1 MPNDIQQ
8 ARDPLARVAVWPG
21 LEANVP
27 KPLMPYSPGI
37 RAGGWVFIAGTIA
50 SDFKTGLAPSVKS
63 APPYLDGALA
73 TQARYV
79 LTNLVNTIAATG
91 CDAAADTVRLWQWPV
106 SEHPTAEEAARGL
119 NDPQIDA
126 SPLLR
131 IREEF
136 YGKVAPPGSIGA
148 IKELL
153 CRGTLIEIDMICIEG
168 GQSQIIDI
176 PGHGRAGHA
185 AALRRGDWIFTSAQS
200 ANALFA
206 CEEPWLAASAEAQ
219 TDAILDKLAKIAE
232 ASGSSLAR
240 AVKADV
246 HIGHPS
252 DFAGMERA
260 WKRHFPND
268 PPARVVTPYVGLGGT
283 SSRVEVALTLLASDA
298 TIGKRTIHTDA
309 APKPF
314 GHEPQAI
321 HAGPFLFFSTQMAFD
336 SSGNLAPDMLRNPE
350 FPWYGS
356 PGKAQMRYMMENISA
371 ICAAAGTT
379 VDQITRRVC
388 FHSDFQWFQE
398 SIDVW
403 ASYFPDDKPAS
414 TTIRIGGPLVV
425 PGANTLLDLIAYVP
439 G

>member
-1 MPNDIQQ
+1 MD
-8 ARDPLARVAVWPG
+8 RLARAAVWPG

-50 SDFKTGLAPSVKS
+50 SDFQTGLAPAVKT
-63 APPYLDGALA
+63 APTYLDGPLA

-91 CDAAADTVRLWQWPV
+91 CDAARDTVRLWQWPV
-106 SEHPTAEEAARGL
+106 SEHPTGDEAARGQ
-119 NDPQIDA
+119 NDPGIDV

-131 IREEF
+131 VREEF

-148 IKELL
+148 VKELL
-153 CRGTLIEIDMICIEG
+153 CRGTLIEIDMICVEG
-168 GQSQIIDI
+168 GESRIIDV
-176 PGHGRAGHA
+176 PGLGRAGHA
-185 AALRRGDWIFTSAQS
+185 VALRRGDWIFTSAQRADARAS
-200 ANALFA
+200 AD
-206 CEEPWLAASAEAQ
+206 EPWLEADAEAQ
-219 TDAILDKLAKIAE
+219 TDAVLDKLARIAE
-232 ASGSSLAR
+232 AAGSALAN

-246 HIGHPS
+246 HIGHPD
-252 DFAGMERA
+252 DFAGMDRA
-260 WKRHFPND
+260 WRRRFPHD
-268 PPARVVTPYVGLGGT
+268 PPARVVVPYVGLGGRG
-283 SSRVEVALTLLASDA
+283 SRVEAALTLLASDA
-298 TIGKRTIHTDA
+298 AITKRTIHADA

-314 GHEPQAI
+314 GHEPQAV

-336 SSGNLAPDMLRNPE
+336 SSGNLAPGMLRNPE

-379 VDQITRRVC
+379 IDQITRRVC

-414 TTIRIGGPLVV
+414 TTLRIGGPLVV